1 LHPGRDARAVHR
13 NIETPSAAMPQP
25 GHARPTGLPHAR
37 RQNATRGRLR
47 AFGAV
52 ALVQFGRSVVDAGL
66 QMERFDRQ
74 LQVATGS
81 TQEAQRAMS
90 FITAESNR
98 LGQSIAAM
106 VPAFTQL
113 AAAIRSTVL
122 EGEKTRSLF
131 SAIVGAGQAVGLSTE
146 AVGRAM
152 TGLIQII
159 SQNAIQLDEFR
170 NQFASQIPGA
180 MRETARALGLTTS
193 QLLEQIS
200 KQKISVDELL
210 RGVMAGLQEI
220 QRMAPDMSN
229 SAEAAFQR
237 FSNAVLQLKASIA
250 QAGVLDF
257 LKDGV
262 DSLREWV
269 FWAGRALNLRPPDQ
283 VRQLAELQGEMARLQ
298 QLRQQGLQEA
308 TERIETRGMA
318 PEVAMR
324 GVRAVEQEIEVVAE
338 KIRQLEAQMRQSRAA
353 ADTADHERRQ
363 RLQEEAEALKAFD
376 TQRQRQEAA
385 LKGAPDR
392 LNAEAAAHAASFKQ
406 READLKAFYDEQRR
420 LAEGFAQQELAR
432 APRDAERIGEE
443 RLTALRQLAEREAA
457 DLTKIRVAA
466 ADQQL
471 QDQLKV
477 INAEIASAQGA
488 TDKISGLEARK
499 TTAVA
504 EHAARVA
511 DIRAGLDDTQIK
523 ESGHTTEEEIKN
535 LQRIQQVEEDIR
547 EKAFQQAV
555 DQTTRRREEVE
566 RLEEEC
572 LRRQEEAD
580 RDFADRVTTRIAGIF
595 EDLLSGNL
603 NLLETFRQLFLST
616 LAHIAA
622 EAIARP
628 IIVPIVA
635 SVIGGIA
642 GALSPALG

>member
-1 LHPGRDARAVHR
+1 
-13 NIETPSAAMPQP
+13 MPQP

-237 FSNAVLQLKASIA
+237 FSNAVL
-250 QAGVLDF
+250 DF

-308 TERIETRGMA
+308 TELIETRGMA

-392 LNAEAAAHAASFKQ
+392 LNAEAAAHVASFKQ

-457 DLTKIRVAA
+457 DLTKVRVAA

-523 ESGHTTEEEIKN
+523 ESGHITEEEIKN